1 MASSPPTGGKAA
13 IRTIPRKRVR
23 LLYEHRISLYSLFV
37 ALPGIVVSGI
47 LVWFRPWSTES
58 KLALLFA
65 ELFIWWMLALA
76 LHGQTVR
83 PLQTLANVVAALR
96 EEDYSFRARGAI
108 MDDALGE
115 LSLEVNALADLLA
128 DQRIRAIEATAL
140 LRRVVEEIDAPLF
153 AFDPERVLRLV
164 NPAGE
169 KLLQQAAIR
178 LVGRTADEIGL
189 ADCLSAANEA
199 LVALPAS
206 SLSNSPSARWLARQS
221 KFREKGVPHTLV
233 VLSDISRALR
243 EEERNAWQR
252 LIRVLGHELNNSLAP
267 IKSIAGSLGSR
278 LAETELNPEHRR
290 DFERGLAIIED
301 RTASLN
307 RFLQAYR
314 QLAQMPPPSLGT
326 VALLPVIER
335 VAFLETRLKIE
346 IAQGPDVMLM
356 VDTDQIEQ
364 MLINLIRN
372 AVEAAL
378 EPVFDNNLSSAS
390 IIGPENRKPQ
400 VILNWTAENQN
411 LVLTIEDNGPGL
423 LNPSNAFVPFYTTK
437 PAGSGIGLALS
448 RQIAEA
454 HGGSIALSNLN
465 GKRGCQVRV
474 ILPCV

>member
-1 MASSPPTGGKAA
+1 MASSPPTSGKRA
-13 IRTIPRKRVR
+13 IRKAPRRRVR

-37 ALPGIVVSGI
+37 ALPGMVVSGI
-47 LVWFRPWSTES
+47 LIWLQPWSTES
-58 KLALLFA
+58 KLVLIFA

-108 MDDALGE
+108 TDDALGE

-153 AFDPERVLRLV
+153 AFDPEQVLRLV

-178 LVGRTADEIGL
+178 LLGRTADEIGL

-199 LVALPAS
+199 LVALPAN
-206 SLSNSPSARWLARQS
+206 SLSISPGARWLVRQS

-233 VLSDISRALR
+233 VLSDVSRALR
-243 EEERNAWQR
+243 EEERSAWQR

-267 IKSIAGSLGSR
+267 IKSIAGSLGNR
-278 LAETELNPEHRR
+278 LAETELNPEQRR

-301 RTASLN
+301 RTGSLN

-314 QLAQMPPPSLGT
+314 QLAQMPPPT
-326 VALLPVIER
+326 IRKVALLPIIER
-335 VAFLETRLKIE
+335 VAFLETRMKAE
-346 IAQGPDVMLM
+346 IAPGPDVTLM
-356 VDTDQIEQ
+356 VDADQIEQ

-378 EPVFDNNLSSAS
+378 EPVSDNSLNSLSDT
-390 IIGPENRKPQ
+390 ENRRPQ
-400 VILNWTAENQN
+400 VTLNWTAENQSV
-411 LVLTIEDNGPGL
+411 VLTVDDNGPGL

-454 HGGSIALSNLN
+454 HGGSIELSNRN

-474 ILPCV
+474 ILPCI

>member
-1 MASSPPTGGKAA
+1 MASSPPTSGKAA
-13 IRTIPRKRVR
+13 IRKVPRKRVR
-23 LLYEHRISLYSLFV
+23 LLYENRISLYSLFV
-37 ALPGIVVSGI
+37 ALPGFVVSGI
-47 LVWFRPWSTES
+47 LIWLQPWSTES

-65 ELFIWWMLALA
+65 ELFVWWMLALA

-108 MDDALGE
+108 ADDALGE

-153 AFDPERVLRLV
+153 AFDPEQVLRLV

-178 LVGRTADEIGL
+178 LLGRTAEEIGL

-199 LVALPAS
+199 LVALPAN
-206 SLSNSPSARWLARQS
+206 SLSTSSSARWLVRQS

-233 VLSDISRALR
+233 VLSDVSRALR

-301 RTASLN
+301 RTGSLN

-314 QLAQMPPPSLGT
+314 QLAQMPPPAIRK
-326 VALLPVIER
+326 VALLPIIER
-335 VAFLETRLKIE
+335 VAFLETRLKVE
-346 IAQGPDVMLM
+346 IAQGPDVLLM
-356 VDTDQIEQ
+356 VDADQIEQ

-378 EPVFDNNLSSAS
+378 EPVSDNSLNSSSGA
-390 IIGPENRKPQ
+390 ENRNPQ
-400 VILNWTAENQN
+400 VTLNWTAESQSV
-411 LVLTIEDNGPGL
+411 VLAIDDNGPGL

-454 HGGSIALSNLN
+454 HGGSIELTNLN

-474 ILPCV
+474 ILPCI